1 MPQPLLKAS
10 AEGASVHLH
19 AQGPQQLNALCARTG
34 EKGSVW
40 SFNFFFY
47 NRKLRRI
54 LYFACRGIAKTALAD
69 SSAGDVTATPGA
81 TAESADAESADGLD
95 ESDSL
100 RYGMAGTMDV

>member
-1 MPQPLLKAS
+1 MRRICMRGN
-10 AEGASVHLH
+10 E
-19 AQGPQQLNALCARTG
+19 ARPRARAG

-69 SSAGDVTATPGA
+69 SSAGEATATPGA

-95 ESDSL
+95 ETDSL

>member
-1 MPQPLLKAS
+1 MRACVS
-10 AEGASVHLH
+10 A
-19 AQGPQQLNALCARTG
+19 G

-69 SSAGDVTATPGA
+69 SSTGEATATTPGA
-81 TAESADAESADGLD
+81 TGDADADSVGDALD
-95 ESDSL
+95 DSDSL

>member
-1 MPQPLLKAS
+1 MSTCMRKALS
-10 AEGASVHLH
+10 N
-19 AQGPQQLNALCARTG
+19 QKCTCARVG

-69 SSAGDVTATPGA
+69 SSAGEATATPGA